1 MVILPAGVKRF
12 IKTFLFNIY
21 FSLDTVPFRAQ
32 PAAISVP
39 FVLSLAIPVIRLSVP
54 KLASAKPTT
63 PGPVLNLTV
72 SKSRAPFSSR
82 PRMDIFP
89 ARPETCLTRFA
100 RSVAKRAS
108 IFRYL
113 FFVPKLTF
121 KIFNP
126 FEKSDK

>member
-1 MVILPAGVKRF
+1 MERGQA
-12 IKTFLFNIY
+12 FLFIAPKLLAVSCQ
-21 FSLDTVPFRAQ
+21 SLDTDRFRAQ

-39 FVLSLAIPVIRLSVP
+39 FVLSLAIPVTRLSVP

-100 RSVAKRAS
+100 LSVAKRAS
-108 IFRYL
+108 IFR
-113 FFVPKLTF
+113 VIPRQ
-121 KIFNP
+121 NAV
-126 FEKSDK
+126 

>member
-1 MVILPAGVKRF
+1 MTTSWSLFPHELKY
-12 IKTFLFNIY
+12 KHFLFNIN
-21 FSLDTVPFRAQ
+21 FSRVTDRFRAQ

-63 PGPVLNLTV
+63 LGPVLNLTV

-82 PRMDIFP
+82 PRTDIFP
-89 ARPETCLTRFA
+89 ALLETCLTRFA

-108 IFRYL
+108 IFRY
-113 FFVPKLTF
+113 FF
-121 KIFNP
+121 
-126 FEKSDK
+126 